1 MRNSVYMKFLYIKD
15 NNSGFKEYNFSKTLT
30 IFTLLVFA
38 GAFVF
43 IGFGISKML
52 SGNKVDSLSEE
63 YSKSISDANIDIENI
78 EEQIQKLVKRDNL
91 LRSLIGL
98 PEIPDDVRTMGTGGE
113 SNPLLNYLDDSLRD
127 GLNKD
132 LDYFINKV
140 SYLGKISRLQ
150 KISYSDISDYI
161 DQNLNKIL
169 RIPAIHPIPIS
180 EGEKTSGFG
189 MRRDPYTN
197 RNKMH
202 EGQDFNGTWAKTPI
216 LATANGT
223 VKKSKRY
230 GTYGN
235 YIEIDHGNG
244 FSTVYAH
251 LHRRYVKKGDKI
263 VRGQK
268 IGTLGNTGK
277 STGPHLHYEVKKYG
291 KPVNPEDYF
300 FDNSL

>member
-1 MRNSVYMKFLYIKD
+1 MKFLYIKN
-15 NNSGFKEYNFSKTLT
+15 NNSGFREYNLSKTLA
-30 IFTLLVFA
+30 IFASLCFA
-38 GAFVF
+38 GTF
-43 IGFGISKML
+43 IFLGFGVSKMI
-52 SGNKVDSLSEE
+52 SGDKIESLSKA
-63 YSKSISDANIDIENI
+63 YSKSISDASMNIGNI
-78 EEQIQKLVKRDNL
+78 EDQIQKLIKRDNL

-98 PEIPDDVRTMGTGGE
+98 PEIPDDVRAMGTGGK
-113 SNPLLNYLDDSLRD
+113 SAPSLNYLDDSFKNYFRE
-127 GLNKD
+127 D
-132 LDYFINKV
+132 LEHFINKV
-140 SYLGKISRLQ
+140 SYLGKVSRLQ
-150 KISYSDISDYI
+150 KISYSDISNYI

-189 MRRDPYTN
+189 MRRDPYSN